1 MYKPKRKDLSFRFS
15 LVGRKEWGDRSLY
28 SCVFALVLSWGA
40 QGLMLRCQY
49 GVSRCVIARDS
60 TLIGALLDVF
70 ARCGR
75 DFSLAD
81 RP

>member
-15 LVGRKEWGDRSLY
+15 LVGRKEWSAGSLH
-28 SCVFALVLSWGA
+28 SCAFALVLSWGVR
-40 QGLMLRCQY
+40 GLMLRCQY